1 MTFQHFSST
10 RDFELM
16 EKVSAEKFRLYFK
29 PRRWL
34 VNSDT
39 LELNIYGEP
48 GNPISV
54 SDGVTSIPATRELT
68 SASTNFNTEGV
79 LAGDILEIETP
90 ACNEGD
96 NGRYQVDS
104 VVSDNVIKIS
114 EDWPEGS
121 LSNLVFKIHF
131 LKERFVEFNQLVPFN
146 VILNPTQKELTRWGI
161 SEKRT
166 TVIVFN
172 RKVLRE
178 INLTP
183 KIGDRFIYE
192 YGDRDIHYEVQNLFD
207 DGQLNDNG
215 NRLYYVGT
223 ARRTTNKLP

>member
-10 RDFELM
+10 RDFEFLERASV
-16 EKVSAEKFRLYFK
+16 EKHRLYFK

-48 GNPISV
+48 GDPV
-54 SDGVTSIPATRELT
+54 SATDGVTSIPATRNLT
-68 SASTNFNTEGV
+68 SSLTNFNTEGV

-90 ACNEGD
+90 SCNDGD

-121 LSNLVFKIHF
+121 LTSLVFNVHF
-131 LKERFVEFNQLVPFN
+131 LNERFVEFDQLLPFN
-146 VILNPTQKELTRWGI
+146 VILNPTQKELTKWGI
-161 SEKRT
+161 SEKRDAL
-166 TVIVFN
+166 VILN
-172 RKVLRE
+172 RKIFRDA
-178 INLTP
+178 NLTP

-192 YGDRDIHYEVQNLFD
+192 YGNRDIHYEIQNLFD

-215 NRLYYVGT
+215 SRLYYLGT
-223 ARRTTNKLP
+223 ARRTTNQLP